1 MRPLR
6 RGLKSN
12 IFDNMLAMT
21 EKYADNL
28 EALVDERT
36 QLLIEEKHK
45 TEVNCLMT
53 KTFVVNMDRR
63 CKLVVFLAGTT
74 PRNVAKARS
83 RSIET
88 GPTGN
93 SPVL

>member
-21 EKYADNL
+21 EKYASNL

-36 QLLIEEKHK
+36 QLLIEEKQVCW
-45 TEVNCLMT
+45 TPLQFFEFALT
-53 KTFVVNMDRR
+53 KRKGHCSGHLLAATR
-63 CKLVVFLAGTT
+63 LGVF
-74 PRNVAKARS
+74 S
-83 RSIET
+83 
-88 GPTGN
+88 
-93 SPVL
+93 

>member
-21 EKYADNL
+21 EKYASNL

-36 QLLIEEKHK
+36 QLLIEEKQVWTPLLQFFEFALTK
-45 TEVNCLMT
+45 RTLFGSSPCSNSSGCLQL
-53 KTFVVNMDRR
+53 KGFGV
-63 CKLVVFLAGTT
+63 AS
-74 PRNVAKARS
+74 PSNVP
-83 RSIET
+83 
-88 GPTGN
+88 GHC
-93 SPVL
+93 

>member
-21 EKYADNL
+21 EKYASNL

-36 QLLIEEKHK
+36 QLLIEEKQVW
-45 TEVNCLMT
+45 TPLRFFEFALTRSQNYLPG
-53 KTFVVNMDRR
+53 VVISLQQLTR
-63 CKLVVFLAGTT
+63 LGVF
-74 PRNVAKARS
+74 N
-83 RSIET
+83 
-88 GPTGN
+88 
-93 SPVL
+93 